1 MKKIIYIFL
10 VICFF
15 SLSQMASCNQNDELF
30 ALLDKA
36 NGGWME
42 SLNQNQGDVS
52 KHYIDKAVLFL
63 EKGAPIKGNQEIAN
77 YYIKNNQS
85 MTKIMNINI
94 PRF

>member
-1 MKKIIYIFL
+1 
-10 VICFF
+10 
-15 SLSQMASCNQNDELF
+15 MASCNQNDELF
-30 ALLDKA
+30 A
-36 NGGWME
+36 
-42 SLNQNQGDVS
+42 SL
-52 KHYIDKAVLFL
+52 DKAVLFL

>member
-30 ALLDKA
+30 A
-36 NGGWME
+36 
-42 SLNQNQGDVS
+42 SL
-52 KHYIDKAVLFL
+52 DKAVLFL